1 MKTFV
6 YEKKNWKQWINN
18 DKMQEEQKKLLDAGI
33 KLKDDFLDLEM
44 QDLAD
49 VINTLAL
56 STRKR
61 LKKFVDLSR
70 EV

>member
-1 MKTFV
+1 MKG
-6 YEKKNWKQWINN
+6 
-18 DKMQEEQKKLLDAGI
+18 EQKKLRDAGVM
-33 KLKDDFLDLEM
+33 LKDDLLGLEM

-49 VINTLAL
+49 VINSLAL

-61 LKKFVDLSR
+61 LNKFVELPR

>member
-1 MKTFV
+1 
-6 YEKKNWKQWINN
+6 
-18 DKMQEEQKKLLDAGI
+18 MQDEQKKLLDAGI

-61 LKKFVDLSR
+61 LKKFVELSR

>member
-1 MKTFV
+1 MKQ
-6 YEKKNWKQWINN
+6 KNWKQWINN

-61 LKKFVDLSR
+61 LKKFVELSR